1 MELKKYLC
9 TLFKIAVMQFY
20 FNIKKHKRMVLNG
33 PHDFVGY
40 FFVEANPNKNRNSM
54 YKELKKFKVSNQFS
68 FTIDDSLEEVC
79 NASEGSGVFLVY
91 AVAEEKELIMVG
103 STGTVQND
111 GTLKIKNGGLK
122 DKIVN
127 GHQFAKTG
135 RKYSW
140 PAQMKIEDISV
151 LEVVWYETFN
161 DTTKGIPTSVE
172 GQVLQNFLDEN
183 GRLPKW
189 NVAF

>member
-1 MELKKYLC
+1 
-9 TLFKIAVMQFY
+9 
-20 FNIKKHKRMVLNG
+20 
-33 PHDFVGY
+33 
-40 FFVEANPNKNRNSM
+40 M
-54 YKELKKFKVSNQFS
+54 YKELEKFKASNS
-68 FTIDDSLEEVC
+68 FTFTVEDSLEQVC
-79 NASEGSGVFLVY
+79 NAPESGAGVFVVY
-91 AVAEEKELIMVG
+91 AVEGDAKELIMVG

-111 GTLKIKNGGLK
+111 GTLKSKNGGLY

-140 PAQMKIEDISV
+140 PAQMKLETIAA

-161 DTTKGIPTSVE
+161 ADTKGIPTTVE
-172 GQVLQNFLDEN
+172 GQVLQNFLDSN
-183 GRLPKW
+183 GKLPRW

>member
-1 MELKKYLC
+1 
-9 TLFKIAVMQFY
+9 
-20 FNIKKHKRMVLNG
+20 
-33 PHDFVGY
+33 
-40 FFVEANPNKNRNSM
+40 M
-54 YKELKKFKVSNQFS
+54 YKELNKFKSAGN
-68 FTIDDSLEEVC
+68 FTFTADESLEDKC
-79 NASEGSGVFLVY
+79 NASENGSGVFLVY
-91 AVAEEKELIMVG
+91 NVNGEEKELIMVG

-111 GTLKIKNGGLK
+111 GTLKSKNGGLY

-140 PAQMKIEDISV
+140 PAQMKVEGLDL
-151 LEVVWYETFN
+151 LEIYWYETFN
-161 DTTKGIPTSVE
+161 AKNKFIPTFIE
-172 GQVLQNFLDEN
+172 GLILQKFIDEN

>member
-1 MELKKYLC
+1 
-9 TLFKIAVMQFY
+9 
-20 FNIKKHKRMVLNG
+20 
-33 PHDFVGY
+33 
-40 FFVEANPNKNRNSM
+40 M
-54 YKELKKFKVSNQFS
+54 YKELTKFKTNNS
-68 FTIDDSLEEVC
+68 FTFTQDDNLETAC
-79 NASEGSGVFLVY
+79 NASDAVSGVFLVY
-91 AVAEEKELIMVG
+91 TVEEEEKELIMVG

-111 GTLKIKNGGLK
+111 GTLKSKSGGLY

-140 PAQMKIEDISV
+140 PAQMKIEKLER
-151 LEVVWYETFN
+151 LEVYWYETFN
-161 DTTKGIPTSVE
+161 AKTKFIPTYVE
-172 GQVLQNFLDEN
+172 GLILQKFLDEN

>member
-1 MELKKYLC
+1 
-9 TLFKIAVMQFY
+9 
-20 FNIKKHKRMVLNG
+20 
-33 PHDFVGY
+33 
-40 FFVEANPNKNRNSM
+40 M
-54 YKELKKFKVSNQFS
+54 YKELKKFKVSDS
-68 FTIDDSLEEVC
+68 FTFTADDSLEQVC
-79 NASEGSGVFLVY
+79 NATEGSGVFLVY
-91 AVAEEKELIMVG
+91 AVGDEKELIMVG
-103 STGTVQND
+103 STGTVQNN
-111 GTLKIKNGGLK
+111 GSLKIKNGGLK
-122 DKIVN
+122 EKIVE

-140 PAQMKIEDISV
+140 PAQMVKEDIST

-161 DTTKGIPTSVE
+161 DKSKGIPTFVE

>member
-1 MELKKYLC
+1 
-9 TLFKIAVMQFY
+9 
-20 FNIKKHKRMVLNG
+20 
-33 PHDFVGY
+33 
-40 FFVEANPNKNRNSM
+40 M
-54 YKELKKFKVSNQFS
+54 YKELEKYKESNS
-68 FTIDDSLEEVC
+68 FTFTIEDSLEDAC
-79 NASEGSGVFLVY
+79 NASEGSGVFVVN
-91 AVAEEKELIMVG
+91 AINGDDKELIMVG

-111 GTLKIKNGGLK
+111 GSLKSKNGGLY

-140 PAQMKIEDISV
+140 PAQMKIENIER
-151 LEVVWYETFN
+151 LEVLWFETFN
-161 DTTKGIPTSVE
+161 DTDKGIPTFVE
-172 GQVLQNFLDEN
+172 GQVLQNFLAEN